1 MELKTI
7 YLMCMCLSALTLLDA
22 LAAEYAILRQY
33 RCWSFQ
39 HVQAIKA
46 LRYFS
51 EVGLVF
57 WAGAVV
63 TALVQGTDLYLLIV
77 QVAIAFLL
85 VACSEDRNDKTGMK
99 RFVAMLKDRSAR
111 LEFAAYL
118 TTLWLVPHCLFTDE
132 WALWP
137 LVVTLVVALAAL
149 LISHTRSAQ
158 ELAQW
163 SALN

>member
-1 MELKTI
+1 MDLQTI
-7 YLMCMCLSALTLLDA
+7 YLAFMCLSAVTLLDA

-33 RCWSFQ
+33 RGWSFH
-39 HVQAIKA
+39 HVKAIKA
-46 LRYFS
+46 LRHFS

-63 TALVQGTDLYLLIV
+63 TVLIQGIDFSLLCV

-85 VACSEDRNDKTGMK
+85 VFCSEDRNDKTGLK
-99 RFVAMLKDRSAR
+99 RLIAMLKERSAR
-111 LEFAAYL
+111 MEFAAYL
-118 TTLWLVPHCLFTDE
+118 TTLVLVPHC
-132 WALWP
+132 ALMDAWTYWP
-137 LVVTLVVALAAL
+137 LVTTTVVALAAL

-158 ELAQW
+158 EIAQW